1 MHNLQVKV
9 QEIAHKYLK
18 IIYVNEMV
26 KMAYFDISKTSNVK
40 MAYFDISKTSNV
52 KMGCF
57 WYNGDMID
65 IFFITAAAVVI
76 YGIAYLLE
84 TETFK
89 K

>member
-1 MHNLQVKV
+1 MHNLRVKV
-9 QEIAHKYLK
+9 QEITHKYLK
-18 IIYVNEMV
+18 IIYVDEM
-26 KMAYFDISKTSNVK
+26 VK

-57 WYNGDMID
+57 WYKGYMMD
-65 IFFITAAAVVI
+65 IFFITAAAAVI

>member
-1 MHNLQVKV
+1 
-9 QEIAHKYLK
+9 
-18 IIYVNEMV
+18 MV
-26 KMAYFDISKTSNVK
+26 KMAYFE
-40 MAYFDISKTSNV
+40 ISKTSNV

>member
-26 KMAYFDISKTSNVK
+26 KMAYFE
-40 MAYFDISKTSNV
+40 ISKTSNV

>member
-40 MAYFDISKTSNV
+40 MGSFL
-52 KMGCF
+52 
-57 WYNGDMID
+57 YNGDMID

>member
-1 MHNLQVKV
+1 VLNCVHNLQVKV

-18 IIYVNEMV
+18 IIYVNEM
-26 KMAYFDISKTSNVK
+26 VK

>member
-1 MHNLQVKV
+1 M
-9 QEIAHKYLK
+9 
-18 IIYVNEMV
+18 
-26 KMAYFDISKTSNVK
+26 
-40 MAYFDISKTSNV
+40 V

>member
-9 QEIAHKYLK
+9 QEITHKYLK
-18 IIYVNEMV
+18 IIYVNEM
-26 KMAYFDISKTSNVK
+26 VK

>member
-1 MHNLQVKV
+1 MHNLRVKV
-9 QEIAHKYLK
+9 QEITHKYLK
-18 IIYVNEMV
+18 IIYVDEM
-26 KMAYFDISKTSNVK
+26 VK

-57 WYNGDMID
+57 WYNGGMMD
-65 IFFITAAAVVI
+65 IFFITAAAIVI

>member
-1 MHNLQVKV
+1 VHNLQVKV

-26 KMAYFDISKTSNVK
+26 KMAYFE
-40 MAYFDISKTSNV
+40 ISKTSNV

>member
-26 KMAYFDISKTSNVK
+26 KMT
-40 MAYFDISKTSNV
+40 YFDISKTSNV

>member
-9 QEIAHKYLK
+9 QKITHKYLK

-26 KMAYFDISKTSNVK
+26 KMAYFDISKTSN
-40 MAYFDISKTSNV
+40 F